1 MKRVV
6 AFLLAF
12 ALMFGYAPVAK
23 AAEEKVDSNVKNE
36 TTLPESNVKTK
47 EFSVKVLCK
56 VCDMRP
62 VEKQLD
68 FELENLETKE
78 VIEFSSAQG
87 ITKFSINDIKVGQ
100 KYKIT
105 LKKNKD
111 YQMDPFNVEVMD
123 DEGELVLAKE
133 DNYILEDI
141 LVSKIDFSKE
151 CVEDVCEFSDKKV
164 TMAPIPMM
172 VEENGNKRALKPD
185 EEVIF
190 NLYNTSKAERVGE
203 VKTVNGQIPALSVYE
218 KDDYILFTS
227 PKNKKIILADKP
239 FEKPV
244 SEFYFRQNGEGK
256 LPIRHKAKNPYLQ
269 PAKTE
274 IDSLTVRHLKENE
287 KINDRVTL
295 DYVCIE
301 PMKDDKQDFKDLKVV
316 FTSEYDTVTAVPILQ
331 DQYGTLLS
339 PFSLYE
345 GVQYSVKIEDPKGQ
359 YAIENFPFTIVDKS
373 ERGPHHPLG
382 WGDGKYGFN
391 HSYCGN
397 ANYITV
403 VKKGEENKH
412 NTVIKCVNGNT
423 SVSGMNFRDLLL
435 RTIHP
440 DKSQIKE
447 MQGKDFDLFR
457 FKLINPK
464 RCEVSKMADGDFT
477 IHRNIPKN
485 KSVKAVYQV
494 EKDGSLTKLDY
505 TVKNNVANIK
515 TKTLS
520 IYDTVIEYDKKS
532 EEKLDQDFELDV
544 LCGSCNR
551 LPVDKALEF
560 ELENLNTKKVANL
573 KSNSAKVKFTLR
585 EGEKYQIRLK
595 KNDEYKL
602 DTLTFNAKKVNG
614 KIVAITDDNK
624 VLEEILLTKLDYSK
638 ESINDV
644 CKFSDKKVKMAPIP
658 ILVKENGKTR
668 PLGEMEF
675 LYFTLYDLT
684 RSEKVGTFMAYAGEL
699 ASLYV
704 YENDDYMLSTGS
716 NNKQFILADTPF
728 DKEVNEFYFK
738 ANGEGNLPIRHKT
751 KNPYAKPVDSKIDH
765 LTIRPLEKDEVIK
778 DKYTI
783 DYVRILQDKKNP
795 KDYSNV
801 KLIFTSE
808 YDTVT
813 ATTLEE
819 DEWGVPITP
828 IDLYEGVQYSVR
840 VEDSKDEFAIAN
852 FPFTLVDKSERGP
865 NHPLKWGD
873 GKYVFNQTSCSNAT
887 YLTLVPKGTENDK
900 NTELKSDDKQT
911 TIKGMNFGDL
921 MLKTTYP
928 DKSDVR
934 KLAGKDFDLFRFKLI
949 NPHRCEVTKMALGD
963 FTIQRVVPND
973 KNVVAVYEIDKFGN
987 LNLLPF
993 KQDKDLVDIKTKTL
1007 SINDIAIEYTKKPV
1021 EDNPSKPDENTN
1033 PSNKKEV
1040 KEFADLYKLFTTS
1053 RLSGEDR
1060 YQTAIEISKK
1070 YFTSSESIVLTSAN
1084 ELVDSLTSTPLAT
1097 SLKAPILLS
1106 GKSEINKYT
1115 LKEIKRLNARNIY
1128 IVGGE
1133 STLSKEVES
1142 NLKQQGYNVVRV
1154 SGKDR
1159 YRTSVE
1165 VGKKVL
1171 EKSGN
1176 KHKIVLASGVNIVD
1190 ALSGNSIS
1198 AKENIPVL
1206 LTQIDELNEY
1216 TKKAIKEWKVNEIVI
1231 VGGKYSVSEKVE
1243 QELASMG
1250 IKVTRLSG
1258 KDRFETS
1265 VEVAKYIYPN
1275 AEKILVANGYNYVD
1289 ALVAGHITQIN
1300 KTPVILLG
1308 KDKLPESV
1316 QKYLNDSSVKE
1327 IQVIGGVESISK

>member
-1 MKRVV
+1 MKKVV

-12 ALMFGYAPVAK
+12 SLLFGYAPMVK
-23 AAEEKVDSNVKNE
+23 AADEKVDGNVNNE
-36 TTLPESNVKTK
+36 TTLPQSDVKTK

-56 VCDMRP
+56 VCNMTP
-62 VEKQLD
+62 VANQLD

-78 VIEFSSAQG
+78 VMKFTSVQG
-87 ITKFSINDIKVGQ
+87 VAKFSIKDIKLGQ

-111 YQMDPFNVEVMD
+111 YQMDSFNVEVMES
-123 DEGELVLAKE
+123 EGDLVLAKE

-141 LVSKIDFSKE
+141 QVSKIDLSKE
-151 CVEDVCEFSDKKV
+151 CVDDVCEFSDKKV

-172 VEENGNKRALKPD
+172 VEENGNKRALKSD

-190 NLYNTSKAERVGE
+190 DLYNTSKAERVGE

-227 PKNKKIILADKP
+227 PKNKKFILADKP
-239 FEKPV
+239 FEKPI

-274 IDSLTVRHLKENE
+274 IESLTVRHLKENE

-295 DYVCIE
+295 DYVCIA
-301 PMKDDKQDFKDLKVV
+301 PIKGDKQDFKDLKVV

-339 PFSLYE
+339 PFSLHE
-345 GVQYSVKIEDPKGQ
+345 GVQYSVKIDDPKGQ

-397 ANYITV
+397 ANFITV

-412 NTVIKCVNGNT
+412 NTVIKCINGNT

-477 IHRNIPKN
+477 IHRNIPKD

-494 EKDGSLTKLDY
+494 EKDGSLTKLDF
-505 TVKNNVANIK
+505 TVKDNVANIK

-520 IYDTVIEYDKKS
+520 IYDTVIEYVKKA
-532 EEKLDQDFELDV
+532 EEKLDQEFELDV

-551 LPVDKALEF
+551 LPVDKELEF
-560 ELENLNTKKVANL
+560 ELENLNTKKVSNF
-573 KSNSAKVKFTLR
+573 KSKSAKAKFTLR
-585 EGEKYQIRLK
+585 EGEKYEIRLK

-602 DTLTFNAKKVNG
+602 DTLKVNAKKVNG
-614 KIVAITDDNK
+614 KIVAVTDDNK
-624 VLEEILLTKLDYSK
+624 VVEEILLTKLDYSK
-638 ESINDV
+638 ESVDDV
-644 CKFSDKKVKMAPIP
+644 CKLSDKKVKMAPIP
-658 ILVKENGKTR
+658 IMVNEDGKTR
-668 PLGEMEF
+668 PLSNEEY

-684 RSEKVGTFMAYAGEL
+684 RSEKVGTFMAYEGEL

-704 YENDDYMLSTGS
+704 YENDDYMLTTGS
-716 NNKQFILADTPF
+716 NNKQFILSDTPF
-728 DKEVNEFYFK
+728 NKEVNEFYFK

-751 KNPYAKPVDSKIDH
+751 KNPYAKPVDPKIDH
-765 LTIRPLEKDEVIK
+765 LTIRPLKKDEVIK

-783 DYVRILQDKKNP
+783 DYVRILQDKNNP

-873 GKYVFNQTSCSNAT
+873 GKYVFNQTSCTNAT

-900 NTELKSDDKQT
+900 NTELKSEDKST

-928 DKSDVR
+928 EKSNIR
-934 KLAGKDFDLFRFKLI
+934 QLAGKDFDLFRFKLI

-963 FTIQRVVPND
+963 FTIQRVVPKD
-973 KNVVAVYEIDKFGN
+973 KKVVAVYEIDKYGN

-993 KQDKDLVDIKTKTL
+993 KQDKDLLDIKTKTL
-1007 SINDIAIEYTKKPV
+1007 SINDIAIEYIKKPV
-1021 EDNPSKPDENTN
+1021 EDNTN
-1033 PSNKKEV
+1033 PSDKKSV
-1040 KEFADLYKLFTTS
+1040 KEFEDLFKNYTNS
-1053 RLSGEDR
+1053 RISGKNR
-1060 YQTAIEISKK
+1060 YQTAVELSKK
-1070 YFTSSESIVLTSAN
+1070 YYKNSGNIILASGK

-1097 SLKAPILLS
+1097 SLKSPILLS
-1106 GKSEINKYT
+1106 EKTQIDNNT
-1115 LKEIKRLNARNIY
+1115 LSEIKRLNAKNIY
-1128 IVGGE
+1128 IVGGK
-1133 STLSKEVES
+1133 STISKEVES
-1142 NLKQQGYNVVRV
+1142 KLRKLGYNVTRI

-1159 YRTSVE
+1159 YETSVE
-1165 VGKKVL
+1165 VGNEVV
-1171 EKSGN
+1171 EKFGN
-1176 KHKIVLASGVNIVD
+1176 KNKIVLASGSNMVD
-1190 ALSGNSIS
+1190 ALCGNSIS

-1216 TKKAIKEWKVNEIVI
+1216 TKKAIKQWNVNEIVI
-1231 VGGKYSVSEKVE
+1231 VGGKLSISGKVE
-1243 QELASMG
+1243 QELKSMG
-1250 IKVTRLSG
+1250 IKITRLSG

-1265 VEVAKYIYPN
+1265 VEVAKHIYPN
-1275 AEKILVANGYNYVD
+1275 AEKILIANGYNYVD
-1289 ALVAGHITQIN
+1289 ALVSGPITQIN
-1300 KTPVILLG
+1300 KTPIILLE
-1308 KDKLPESV
+1308 KDKIPASV
-1316 QKYLNDSSVKE
+1316 QKYLNDSKIKE
-1327 IQVIGGVESISK
+1327 IQIIGGTESISK